1 MARVLTGYSD
11 LNAAANIAH
20 ELVQGPHA
28 RIKEIEI
35 RFVES
40 TEKGSGKGCGSY
52 ARIRMRDLLNRWIEA
67 IALDEVGDDAE
78 TAWQK
83 TAPVVIEFYREQWDN
98 LTSSQQR
105 ALVDH
110 MLAHL
115 AIDKGKLKVIQHT
128 VGEFVGVRQRN
139 GDWLP
144 ILAEFTKG
152 VQPPL
157 DLAPPAANGS
167 ADREEDG
174 AERAERAGLRPAPSS
189 AVGAKA

>member
-11 LNAAANIAH
+11 LNAAAEIAH
-20 ELVQGPHA
+20 QLLTGPHL
-28 RIKEIEI
+28 RLKEIPI
-35 RFVES
+35 RFIES
-40 TEKGSGKGCGSY
+40 TEKGSGKNCGSY

-67 IALDEVGDDAE
+67 IALDETGNDPE
-78 TAWQK
+78 TAWQQ

-98 LTSSQQR
+98 LTDNQQR

-110 MLAHL
+110 MLSHL
-115 AIDKGKLKVIQHT
+115 HVKDGKLKAITHQ
-128 VGEFVGVRQRN
+128 VGEFVGVRERN

-157 DLAPPAANGS
+157 DLAPPTGNGS
-167 ADREEDG
+167 ADRE
-174 AERAERAGLRPAPSS
+174 
-189 AVGAKA
+189 AVGAGT